1 MNVAET
7 KTVTNVHEELPLKHW
22 KARMV
27 VSSILLFLSLV
38 GVVISCLVRE
48 TSFSRWYWTGAVII
62 FAVISL
68 WLSRKDGPKPKRVTG
83 LAIWHGALHWLALLV
98 IIFHIHLLVY
108 SGITD
113 NITAVLVILL
123 LLALTTFL
131 AGLYYDSL
139 FTLIGIILF
148 ILAIFTTLLY
158 QYVLLVVI
166 IAVIVIAAVIYWL
179 YRRKTSKIPLNVED
193 N

>member
-1 MNVAET
+1 MTAAET
-7 KTVTNVHEELPLKHW
+7 KTVATVHDETALKHW
-22 KARMV
+22 KVRMV
-27 VSSILLFLSLV
+27 ISSVLLFLSLV
-38 GVVISCLVRE
+38 GVVISCLDRE
-48 TSFSRWYWTGAVII
+48 SSFSRWYWTGAVII
-62 FAVISL
+62 FAILSL
-68 WLSRKDGPKPKRVTG
+68 WLNRKEGTKPKRVTG

-113 NITAVLVILL
+113 NITAGLVILL

-131 AGLYYDSL
+131 AGLYYDSI
-139 FTLIGIILF
+139 FALIGIILF

-166 IAVIVIAAVIYWL
+166 IAIIVIAAVIYWL
-179 YRRKTSKIPLNVED
+179 YRRKIAKNPIKR
-193 N
+193 